1 MDFDNPKVY
10 GDTYITDG
18 LVFSKISSTAEE
30 NRRNDKC
37 VLVMSVDNNFSWNK
51 TLFVKRISSE
61 DLLIISFRGVFKE
74 PLNYGDKSIFMC
86 NNLLG
91 WNKG

>member
-1 MDFDNPKVY
+1 
-10 GDTYITDG
+10 
-18 LVFSKISSTAEE
+18 
-30 NRRNDKC
+30 
-37 VLVMSVDNNFSWNK
+37 MSVNNNFSWNK
-51 TLFVKRISSE
+51 KLFVKHISSE

>member
-1 MDFDNPKVY
+1 M
-10 GDTYITDG
+10 
-18 LVFSKISSTAEE
+18 FSMISPTTEE
-30 NRRNDKC
+30 NRRNDKF
-37 VLVMSVDNNFSWNK
+37 VLVMIVYNNFSWNK
-51 TLFVKRISSE
+51 KLFVKHISSE

>member
-1 MDFDNPKVY
+1 
-10 GDTYITDG
+10 
-18 LVFSKISSTAEE
+18 
-30 NRRNDKC
+30 
-37 VLVMSVDNNFSWNK
+37 MSVDNNFSWNK
-51 TLFVKRISSE
+51 TLFVKHVSSE
-61 DLLIISFRGVFKE
+61 DLLIISYRGVFKE

>member
-1 MDFDNPKVY
+1 M
-10 GDTYITDG
+10 
-18 LVFSKISSTAEE
+18 FSKISSTAKE
-30 NRRNDKC
+30 NDKF
-37 VLVMSVDNNFSWNK
+37 VLVMSVNNNFSWNK
-51 TLFVKRISSE
+51 TLFVKHISSE